1 MKAMS
6 LVGRRL
12 TLIATLF
19 AVGGACTASERV
31 MFDRDGAASGN
42 TGTAGD
48 DPSGAGGTG
57 AGDGTAGAG
66 AGSGSAGSGAGGIIG
81 ASGYPGTST
90 GAAAEGGRSG
100 TAGAGGTHVDAGA
113 GSAGASGTAGA
124 GGADPMEAMYGSYA
138 TYIGPLLNL
147 RCAGCHLG
155 TQIQG
160 GFVVGYAGITAH
172 VSNGTSACSGLDAS
186 KLRVVP
192 GKSANSLVY
201 IKTNDA
207 SPPGGCGGHMPYS
220 GTSLPADEEA
230 GLKYWIDTGARP

>member
-1 MKAMS
+1 MRSMPI
-6 LVGRRL
+6 VGRRL

-19 AVGGACTASERV
+19 AIGGACTASENVRIE
-31 MFDRDGAASGN
+31 RDGAVSGN
-42 TGTAGD
+42 TGSAGD

-57 AGDGTAGAG
+57 AGQGTAGEG
-66 AGSGSAGSGAGGIIG
+66 ASSGSAGSGAAGIG
-81 ASGYPGTST
+81 SAGYPGTST
-90 GAAAEGGRSG
+90 GAAAEGGRGG
-100 TAGAGGTHVDAGA
+100 TAGAAGGHADAGA

-124 GGADPMEAMYGSYA
+124 TGATDPMEAMYGSYA
-138 TYIGPLLNL
+138 TYVGPLLNL
-147 RCAGCHLG
+147 RCGGCHLG
-155 TQIQG
+155 TQIQA

-172 VSNGTSACSGLDAS
+172 VSSANSGCSGLDAS